1 MGLFGLL
8 KKNDPYADSGVALDI
23 GTAFVK
29 ALIFQVKEDKAYIV
43 GTGRAAQTLTDM
55 TGGAVS
61 DIHGVI
67 KNCETALEAA
77 AEQAGF
83 LPTQTIMGIA
93 GELVKGTK
101 TTVHHTREE
110 PKAKIDLAELKE
122 MISLVQRRAFEG
134 ARTALAEETGHDAID
149 VRLVHAA
156 VVDVRIDGYKVANP
170 LGFQGREV
178 EIGVF
183 NVFAPIVHLGAL
195 QTIADELDLDLLS
208 IVAEPYAVARAMG
221 PEAGTEFSAI
231 FIDIGGGTSDIAVVR
246 NGGIEGTKMFALG
259 GRAFTKRLATVL
271 GTNFTEAEQVKLAYA
286 TGNLSDSREVKVGK
300 ALADD
305 ATVWLAGV
313 ELTLGEFAN
322 PSSAETGLDLLPGR
336 ILLCG
341 GGSGL
346 PEILKLLKTKEWS
359 GHLPFAR
366 QPTIHYLQPKDV
378 ARVIDETGHL
388 KDPSDV
394 TPMALANLAIELVGE
409 EPVME
414 GILAKV
420 VQSLRQ

>member
-1 MGLFGLL
+1 MGVFGFF
-8 KKNDPYADSGVALDI
+8 KQADPHADAGVALDI

-29 ALIFQVKEDKAYIV
+29 ALIFQVKDDKAYV
-43 GTGRAAQTLTDM
+43 LGVGRAAQKLTDM

-67 KNCETALEAA
+67 TNCEDALGQA

-83 LPTQTIMGIA
+83 LPRQVVMGIA

-101 TTVHHTREE
+101 TTVRQTRSD
-110 PKAKIDLAELKE
+110 AKVKIELPELKE
-122 MISLVQRRAFEG
+122 MIAKVQREAFETTR
-134 ARTALAEETGHDAID
+134 AELAMETGHEEID

-156 VVDVRIDGYKVANP
+156 IVDVRIDGYKVSNP

-183 NVFAPIVHLGAL
+183 NVFAPIIHLGAL
-195 QTIADELDLDLLS
+195 QTIAAELDLDLLT
-208 IVAEPYAVARAMG
+208 IVAEPYAVARAQG
-221 PEAGTEFSAI
+221 SEVGAEYSAI
-231 FIDIGGGTSDIAVVR
+231 FIDIGGGTTDVAVVR
-246 NGGIEGTKMFALG
+246 SGGIEGTKMFALG
-259 GRAFTKRLATVL
+259 GRAFTKRLSTVL
-271 GTNFTEAEQVKLAYA
+271 GVSFSEAEKRKLAYSA
-286 TGNLSDSREVKVGK
+286 GELTGETENKVQKALSDDG
-300 ALADD
+300 A
-305 ATVWLAGV
+305 VWLGGI
-313 ELTLGEFAN
+313 ELTLGEFSN
-322 PSSAETGLDLLPGR
+322 LDLLPGK

-346 PEILKLLKTKEWS
+346 PEILKLLRTKDWS
-359 GHLPFAR
+359 THLPFSR

-378 ARVIDETGHL
+378 ERVVDETGQL
-388 KDPSDV
+388 RDPSDV
-394 TPMALANLAIELVGE
+394 TPMGLANLAIELVGE

-420 VQSLRQ
+420 VQGLRQ